1 LNEPLIL
8 SCNQFL
14 LKLLSARFEVLLI
27 IPYLYLTYP
36 IDDVV
41 EFFGDL
47 VVKLPVLC
55 SGDPLLR
62 FLR

>member
-14 LKLLSARFEVLLI
+14 LKLLSARFEALLI
-27 IPYLYLTYP
+27 ISYLYLAYP
-36 IDDVV
+36 IDDIV

-47 VVKLPVLC
+47 IIKLPVLC